1 MNRATRII
9 VAVIGVLLGIAG
21 MEHGFFEVLQGNT
34 PTDGLIIQ
42 AIGDAHQMWFYGTE
56 EAFTVVPNFLITG
69 ILTMGVGLAI
79 TIWSVGFIQT
89 EKGPLVLGL
98 LFIALFLVGGGIA
111 A

>member
-56 EAFTVVPNFLITG
+56 EAFTVIPNFLITG
-69 ILTMGVGLAI
+69 IVAMVVGLAI
-79 TIWSVGFIQT
+79 IIWSVGFIQT
-89 EKGPLVLGL
+89 QYFKKLLG
-98 LFIALFLVGGGIA
+98 
-111 A
+111 